1 MSDKA
6 LNLFDE
12 YATRYAYFSSQE
24 EEWTFSSR
32 GYNKMCT
39 SGTLTNSQGNY
50 QIRNFSRKSEIA
62 TCLKIFRIISN
73 EMSI

>member
-1 MSDKA
+1 MSDKG

-12 YATRYAYFSSQE
+12 YAARYVYFSSQE

-32 GYNKMCT
+32 GYSKMCT
-39 SGTLTNSQGNY
+39 SGTLTNLQGNY

-62 TCLKIFRIISN
+62 TCLKIFRTISN

>member
-1 MSDKA
+1 
-6 LNLFDE
+6 
-12 YATRYAYFSSQE
+12 
-24 EEWTFSSR
+24 
-32 GYNKMCT
+32 MCT

-62 TCLKIFRIISN
+62 ACLKIFRIISN

>member
-1 MSDKA
+1 MSYKV
-6 LNLFDE
+6 LNLFYE

-32 GYNKMCT
+32 GYSKKCA

-50 QIRNFSRKSEIA
+50 QIRNFIRKREIA

>member
-1 MSDKA
+1 MSDKG
-6 LNLFDE
+6 LNLFYE

-32 GYNKMCT
+32 GYSKKCA
-39 SGTLTNSQGNY
+39 SGTLTYSQGNY
-50 QIRNFSRKSEIA
+50 QIRNFIRKREIA